1 GARHPQPVLC
11 VRARHRHRPGRRRPG
26 RPFRPPAARA
36 LYTLSR
42 HDALPILPLPAAP
55 RQGIRDRFRRR
66 YRLRQLRGHPGH
78 RRRRRPLLLRLRG
91 HRHLPS
97 GGQCPDHRGA
107 RARGHHMGTAP
118 GRGPTRPGGEGRR
131 GPSPCLPHRQGG
143 TLMKGAHIAVV
154 ADDLTGAGDTAVQF
168 VRAGWNTELQ
178 LTATDTTAQ
187 VVSVTT
193 DSRAL
198 PADQAR
204 HITEEVV
211 RDLRSSG
218 VGLLYKK
225 VDSTLRGPIR
235 AEIDGA
241 LAQWGPDAVAVVCP
255 AFPAN
260 GRTVRN
266 GVLLVEGTEVHRTA
280 VGQDPVTPVT
290 ESRVAE
296 LLGAKYARLTGT
308 DARRDAEL
316 LRTAGPVAA
325 VAALGP
331 DAVPV
336 GSAGLAAQ
344 LAHAWAPQQPH
355 GPSLVVVTSL
365 HSSTREQVACLS
377 AEPGTRV
384 ERPGTADLADE
395 AAWQAW
401 SRTVLERFDP
411 HAPRL
416 ALVAPEDR
424 DRALSPA
431 DVSRRLGGLAARIAE
446 EHTLSGLV
454 VTGGDGARALT
465 TQLQARA
472 IALTGEVAPGIP
484 IGTVSGGPRH
494 GLAIVTKA
502 GGFGSPT
509 ALLDAAD
516 AVRHTKG
523 HNV

>member
-1 GARHPQPVLC
+1 M
-11 VRARHRHRPGRRRPG
+11 
-26 RPFRPPAARA
+26 
-36 LYTLSR
+36 S
-42 HDALPILPLPAAP
+42 
-55 RQGIRDRFRRR
+55 
-66 YRLRQLRGHPGH
+66 
-78 RRRRRPLLLRLRG
+78 
-91 HRHLPS
+91 
-97 GGQCPDHRGA
+97 
-107 RARGHHMGTAP
+107 
-118 GRGPTRPGGEGRR
+118 
-131 GPSPCLPHRQGG
+131 SP
-143 TLMKGAHIAVV
+143 HIAVV

-168 VRAGWNTELQ
+168 VRAGWRTELQ
-178 LTATDTTAQ
+178 LSAADTAAE

-198 PADQAR
+198 PADQAAR
-204 HITEEVV
+204 AAGEAVEN
-211 RDLRSSG
+211 LRAAG
-218 VGLLYKK
+218 VDLLYKK
-225 VDSTLRGPIR
+225 VDSTLRGAIR
-235 AEIDGA
+235 AEIDGV
-241 LAQWGPDAVAVVCP
+241 LQVWGPDSVAVVCP

-260 GRTVRN
+260 GRTVRD
-266 GVLLVEGTEVHRTA
+266 GVLLVNGTEVHRTA

-296 LLGAKYARLTGT
+296 LLEAKYVRLTGT
-308 DARRDAEL
+308 DTRRDAER
-316 LRTAGPVAA
+316 LRAAGPVAVVDAETEADLERVATA

-344 LAHAWAPQQPH
+344 LARTWAPQQPH

-365 HSSTREQVACLS
+365 HSSTREQVACLA

-384 ERPGTADLADE
+384 ERPGPADLADE
-395 AAWQAW
+395 EAWQAW

-424 DRALSPA
+424 DGALSPA
-431 DVSRRLGGLAARIAE
+431 DVSRRLGDLAARIAE

-516 AVRHTKG
+516 TVRHTKG
-523 HNV
+523 QNA